1 MNRQPHADDVLDRAR
16 VADTVAAFAL
26 ALDARNVDAA
36 VGLLADRVSWDYESV
51 TGRPAAELN
60 REDLAARWR
69 ATLLH
74 TDASQHFLS
83 LPHIRIDGERA
94 VCEVHARVEVRL
106 ANTGGSHSGVT
117 HGTYTFG
124 LTRSEA
130 ASGPSASTSSGSGS
144 GSGSGWRIDSVT
156 MGLLW
161 NDGNPRIM
169 ELAAEKGAQG

>member
-16 VADTVAAFAL
+16 VEDTVAAFAL

-36 VGLLADRVSWDYESV
+36 VGLLADRVVWNYESV

-83 LPHIRIDGERA
+83 LAHIRVDGERA
-94 VCEVHARVEVRL
+94 SCEVHARVEVRL
-106 ANTGGSHSGVT
+106 ANAGGSHSGVT

-124 LTRSEA
+124 LARSGAGSE
-130 ASGPSASTSSGSGS
+130 PGSGS
-144 GSGSGWRIDSVT
+144 GAGSGWRIDSVT

-169 ELAAEKGAQG
+169 ELAAEKGARR